1 MTIPSGAELESGQD
15 GVQAAR
21 TEWRMR
27 QILAAAAQLM
37 VRDGFHRVSMQ
48 SIADEAEMSVGLI
61 YRYFGGKQEILLGV
75 IVDVLD
81 SFANRIPRAMDEA
94 GDDPIYRIAAGFR
107 AYCEIIDE
115 HREAALLTYRDGK
128 TLDREGREQ
137 IMNLELKTSQPLSDA
152 VDTAVAEGLL
162 IDVNVD
168 LFTYNLMIFA
178 QMWSL
183 KYWHFKSRYTL
194 DEYVKSQTALILRA
208 SIDPRR
214 RRKYQDLL
222 TP

>member
-1 MTIPSGAELESGQD
+1 
-15 GVQAAR
+15 
-21 TEWRMR
+21 
-27 QILAAAAQLM
+27 
-37 VRDGFHRVSMQ
+37 MQ

-81 SFANRIPRAMDEA
+81 SFANRIPRAMDDA
-94 GDDPIYRIAAGFR
+94 GEDPIHRIAAGFR

-128 TLDREGREQ
+128 TLDQQGREQ
-137 IMNLELKTSQPLSDA
+137 IKNLELKTSQPLRDA
-152 VDTAVAEGLL
+152 VEAAVDQGLL
-162 IDVNVD
+162 TDIDVD
-168 LFTYNLMIFA
+168 LFTYDLMIFA

-194 DEYVKSQTALILRA
+194 DDYIKNQTALALRS

-222 TP
+222 IS

>member
-1 MTIPSGAELESGQD
+1 MSIPSGTELESGPD
-15 GVQAAR
+15 AVQAAR
-21 TEWRMR
+21 AEWRMR
-27 QILAAAAQLM
+27 QILGAAAQLM

-61 YRYFGGKQEILLGV
+61 YRYFAGKQEILLGV

-81 SFANRIPRAMDEA
+81 SFANRIPRAMDDA
-94 GDDPIYRIAAGFR
+94 GDDPIRRIAAGFR
-107 AYCEIIDE
+107 AYCEIIDD

-128 TLDREGREQ
+128 TLEQAGREQ
-137 IMNLELKTSQPLSDA
+137 IMDLELKTSQPLREAVETA
-152 VDTAVAEGLL
+152 VDQGLL
-162 IDVNVD
+162 TDVNVE
-168 LFTYNLMIFA
+168 LFTYDLMIFA

-194 DEYVKSQTALILRA
+194 DEYIKSQTSLALRS

-222 TP
+222 A

>member
-1 MTIPSGAELESGQD
+1 MTIPAGAELESGPD
-15 GVQAAR
+15 AVQAAR
-21 TEWRMR
+21 AEWRMR
-27 QILAAAAQLM
+27 QILGAAAKLM

-61 YRYFGGKQEILLGV
+61 YRYFAGKQEILLGV

-81 SFANRIPRAMDEA
+81 SFADRIPRAMDDV
-94 GDDPIYRIAAGFR
+94 GDDPIRRIAAGFR

-115 HREAALLTYRDGK
+115 NRAAALLTYRDGK
-128 TLDREGREQ
+128 TLEQSGREQ
-137 IMNLELKTSQPLSDA
+137 IMTLEFKTSKPLRDA
-152 VDTAVAEGLL
+152 VETAVDQGLL
-162 IDVNVD
+162 TEVNVD
-168 LFTYNLMIFA
+168 LFTYDLMIFA

-194 DEYVKSQTALILRA
+194 DEYVTGQTALVLR
-208 SIDPRR
+208 SSLDPRR

-222 TP
+222 A